1 MELSLNCFVLGS
13 RNTFTANVPK
23 KYINESNLTVI
34 EYTVSNFKEIIKN
47 QVKHAV
53 PDPEDPNSMELWLV
67 DIDDGSL
74 KNISTEKDIENKFN
88 GKRMKFPVTDTP
100 NKRIKLEDIGI
111 GLIQDKTTEYLQEL
125 LCPFDEPVDFFEFL
139 PGVMLTVGNAMKLYK
154 GKKNQ
159 EMETSY
165 MVDNVIRKM
174 LKLADKYIGTF
185 GLEWAR
191 NNKTN
196 DFTTTTDKDVLVIM
210 GEEKATNSTFATAAA
225 DLDYYYKF
233 WNMLALG
240 ELPLVIAFAAVDA
253 QIQFYYYHVVESSTT
268 PKRIGDVLSLGT
280 KVKRTFLQF
289 DL

>member
-23 KYINESNLTVI
+23 KYINE
-34 EYTVSNFKEIIKN
+34 IIFFF
-47 QVKHAV
+47 HF
-53 PDPEDPNSMELWLV
+53 D
-67 DIDDGSL
+67 
-74 KNISTEKDIENKFN
+74 
-88 GKRMKFPVTDTP
+88 
-100 NKRIKLEDIGI
+100 EDIGI

-196 DFTTTTDKDVLVIM
+196 DFTTTTD
-210 GEEKATNSTFATAAA
+210 N
-225 DLDYYYKF
+225 
-233 WNMLALG
+233 
-240 ELPLVIAFAAVDA
+240 
-253 QIQFYYYHVVESSTT
+253 
-268 PKRIGDVLSLGT
+268 LSLGMCQILCVVST
-280 KVKRTFLQF
+280 AGFTDVIFRNQAVI
-289 DL
+289 

>member
-196 DFTTTTDKDVLVIM
+196 DFTTTTDK
-210 GEEKATNSTFATAAA
+210 
-225 DLDYYYKF
+225 
-233 WNMLALG
+233 
-240 ELPLVIAFAAVDA
+240 
-253 QIQFYYYHVVESSTT
+253 
-268 PKRIGDVLSLGT
+268 
-280 KVKRTFLQF
+280 
-289 DL
+289 

>member
-88 GKRMKFPVTDTP
+88 GKRMKFPVTGKCLPTFSSYVNCLLTFLALPSFLDTP

-196 DFTTTTDKDVLVIM
+196 DFTTTTDK
-210 GEEKATNSTFATAAA
+210 
-225 DLDYYYKF
+225 
-233 WNMLALG
+233 
-240 ELPLVIAFAAVDA
+240 
-253 QIQFYYYHVVESSTT
+253 
-268 PKRIGDVLSLGT
+268 
-280 KVKRTFLQF
+280 
-289 DL
+289 

>member
-53 PDPEDPNSMELWLV
+53 PDPEDPN
-67 DIDDGSL
+67 
-74 KNISTEKDIENKFN
+74 N
-88 GKRMKFPVTDTP
+88 TP

-174 LKLADKYIGTF
+174 LKLADKYI
-185 GLEWAR
+185 
-191 NNKTN
+191 
-196 DFTTTTDKDVLVIM
+196 
-210 GEEKATNSTFATAAA
+210 AA

-253 QIQFYYYHVVESSTT
+253 QIQFYYYHVVKSSTT

>member
-53 PDPEDPNSMELWLV
+53 PDPEDPN
-67 DIDDGSL
+67 
-74 KNISTEKDIENKFN
+74 N
-88 GKRMKFPVTDTP
+88 TP

-196 DFTTTTDKDVLVIM
+196 DFTTTTDK
-210 GEEKATNSTFATAAA
+210 
-225 DLDYYYKF
+225 
-233 WNMLALG
+233 
-240 ELPLVIAFAAVDA
+240 
-253 QIQFYYYHVVESSTT
+253 
-268 PKRIGDVLSLGT
+268 
-280 KVKRTFLQF
+280 
-289 DL
+289 